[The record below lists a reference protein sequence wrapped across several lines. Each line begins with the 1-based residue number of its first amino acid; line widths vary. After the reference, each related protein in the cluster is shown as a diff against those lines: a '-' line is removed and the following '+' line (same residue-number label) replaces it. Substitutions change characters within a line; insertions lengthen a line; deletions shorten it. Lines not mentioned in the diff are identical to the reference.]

1 VIEKNI
7 DQIKRFDFRSGLAN
21 LEKNANG
28 LFCLKVKTF
37 LLLNYYKAG
46 WYLLNTSLLHLS

>member
-1 VIEKNI
+1 MIKKNI

-28 LFCLKVKTF
+28 LFEARRFVL
-37 LLLNYYKAG
+37 G
-46 WYLLNTSLLHLS
+46 I